1 MKICVTAQGDN
12 LDSGLDPRF
21 GRCQYFLFVDK
32 DTLEFEAVKNPN
44 IDTTGGAGVQSGQ
57 FVAGKEAKVV
67 LTGNVGPNAFET
79 LKAAGIDIVT
89 GLSGSVREAI
99 DEYKKGGVEPTQ
111 GPSVNSKFGLP
122 GKQTKEVT

>member
-32 DTLEFEAVKNPN
+32 DTLEFEAVENPN